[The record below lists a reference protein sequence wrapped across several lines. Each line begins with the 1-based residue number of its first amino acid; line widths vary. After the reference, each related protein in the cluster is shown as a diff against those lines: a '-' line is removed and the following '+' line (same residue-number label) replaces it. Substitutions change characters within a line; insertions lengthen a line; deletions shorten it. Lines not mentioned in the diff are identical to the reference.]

1 MIQQRDRWAI
11 HLPDRCG
18 RLPVVADL
26 FAALN
31 ITVLRHTRRTE
42 EDLCLP
48 ERCRS
53 SSKTSCK
60 MFSSDE
66 YFDLEF
72 IISTLDQTDIT
83 TWHKTPR
90 TIR

>member
-26 FAALN
+26 FAARE

-42 EDLCLP
+42 EDLGLP
-48 ERCRS
+48 
-53 SSKTSCK
+53 
-60 MFSSDE
+60 
-66 YFDLEF
+66 
-72 IISTLDQTDIT
+72 
-83 TWHKTPR
+83 
-90 TIR
+90 